1 MFRYKL
7 LNVILTFFTVITSTF
22 AHAVNFDFDFGAFA
36 YLKED
41 LVKYAESPV
50 VVELPW
56 AGSVSFTPN
65 EDSKNL
71 FPPAWQGTNNWPSI
85 WINDGARRAI
95 RLTDSSTG
103 EVIDVDIE
111 LYSFSFAIAMYNA
124 DSGSGWSLKNC
135 GYTKG
140 PVTGNGGKFWYAK
153 VHSIPSICMVPYGRY
168 ERMSDMGPSGNFGNM
183 LYLRDMKFSAKLKKG
198 RYYGGHFSG
207 SFEMKIGP
215 VNDPDVDIGLPISG
229 GTGNITDSSFITP
242 ATQTMTFNVSINIDK
257 VQLFEFLGTH
267 LKLLD
272 ERNVWIHTGKAPDYL
287 KGEIAYRFGSNAR
300 TITMKV
306 ECSIKIGDKCAIK
319 NEHDD
324 SMLLDV
330 VLSKP
335 TNYELE
341 LTPDEDVIQ
350 FGEEV
355 VLNAIESAP
364 VYSYGTLKVQSQSG
378 EANRT
383 YNSYP
388 GTSYKGQVSVTLD
401 VN

>member
-22 AHAVNFDFDFGAFA
+22 AYAVNFDFDFGAFA
-36 YLKED
+36 YLKD
-41 LVKYAESPV
+41 TQVKYSESPV

-56 AGSVSFTPN
+56 GSSVSFEKN
-65 EDSKNL
+65 EPSTNL
-71 FPPAWQGTNNWPSI
+71 FPKSWDGTEYWPSV
-85 WINDGARRAI
+85 WINEGARRNI
-95 RLTDSSTG
+95 RLTDSVSG
-103 EVIDVDIE
+103 EFIDVE
-111 LYSFSFAIAMYNA
+111 VSLYSFSFATALRNMNW
-124 DSGSGWSLKNC
+124 GNGWSLPGC
-135 GYTKG
+135 GYTAG
-140 PVTGNGGKFWYAK
+140 PVYGNGGQFWYPK
-153 VHSIPSICMVPYGRY
+153 VNSIPSVCKLPSYQNLY
-168 ERMSDMGPSGNFGNM
+168 MSDMGVSGNHGNM
-183 LYLRDMKFSAKLKKG
+183 LYLRDMKFAAKLGKG
-198 RYYGGHFSG
+198 RYYGGNYKG

-215 VNDPDVDIGLPISG
+215 TSDPTVDIGLPVSG
-229 GTGNITDSSFITP
+229 GTGNITDSTFITP
-242 ATQTMTFNVSINIDK
+242 TTTLTFNVSVNIDK

-267 LKLLD
+267 LKIID

-287 KGEIAYRFGSNAR
+287 KGDIAYRFGSNAR
-300 TITMKV
+300 SITMKV
-306 ECSIKIGDKCAIK
+306 DCSIKSGDKCAIK